1 MISNLY
7 LLGWL
12 RILYKKAGNAFVAK
26 ASVHRRKPKE
36 KIYMAERQL
45 NNLAME
51 KMTIE
56 RLTERDGFEEI
67 KGWLDT
73 IKALWNKKAQS
84 ITKNSVKNKY
94 F

>member
-1 MISNLY
+1 
-7 LLGWL
+7 
-12 RILYKKAGNAFVAK
+12 
-26 ASVHRRKPKE
+26 
-36 KIYMAERQL
+36 MAERQL

-56 RLTERDGFEEI
+56 RLTERDGFEKI